1 MKYVYSRLIW
11 IVFPKNRKINK
22 IKSFYKKG
30 GQIRLDIRHTW
41 SILPNFELSALSSDF
56 THTAS
61 FLSPFRI
68 IEWTS
73 EIIVVARNNNR
84 CNNNRC
90 ILILDRVQASTR
102 KVGLSTAT
110 MGTAIMLVASMLLPT
125 AFAVLGLMEA

>member
-84 CNNNRC
+84 C